1 MGWVM
6 KSGSM
11 HGGLIDW
18 GNTNERAYRCV
29 MNEIRQMKGQSNE
42 HCFCF
47 KVTKV
52 LRFWGG
58 GRSERL
64 EMSILQCLNFL

>member
-47 KVTKV
+47 KVTK
-52 LRFWGG
+52 FCACGG
-58 GRSERL
+58 DAVNDWR
-64 EMSILQCLNFL
+64 